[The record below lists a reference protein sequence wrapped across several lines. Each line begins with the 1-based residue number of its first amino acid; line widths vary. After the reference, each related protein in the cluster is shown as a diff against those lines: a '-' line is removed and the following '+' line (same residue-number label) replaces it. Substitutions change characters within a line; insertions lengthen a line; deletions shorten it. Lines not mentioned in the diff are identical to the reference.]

1 MGGALPSC
9 SARSWFFRVFS
20 EIAPAPTTLPK
31 PPWQPERSSPA
42 HPSSGDIS
50 AVDAHLA
57 NGGSVELRDASGA
70 TLLVVAAQAGQA
82 VVLERLL
89 AAVSCEPI
97 AGGR

>member
-1 MGGALPSC
+1 MSEAASAL
-9 SARSWFFRVFS
+9 AL
-20 EIAPAPTTLPK
+20 AA
-31 PPWQPERSSPA
+31 
-42 HPSSGDIS
+42 SSGDIS

-89 AAVSCEPI
+89 AAHADTSACN
-97 AGGR
+97 ARGDTALH